1 MKYFYSTVAAFS
13 IVIGVFLL
21 MLNGLQITT
30 IEVLI
35 FGAVFVVAAELAE
48 MSEKIGKK

>member
-1 MKYFYSTVAAFS
+1 MIATAS
-13 IVIGVFLL
+13 ILIGVFLL

-30 IEVLI
+30 IEIMI

-48 MSEKIGKK
+48 MSEKMGKK

>member
-1 MKYFYSTVAAFS
+1 MKYFYSTVAAAS
-13 IVIGVFLL
+13 ILVGVFLL
-21 MLNGLQITT
+21 MFSGSQITA
-30 IEVLI
+30 IGSMI